1 MKIRTFVLVTR
12 VLLFCRIGQSV
23 QRLERGSRPASPEG
37 AIIHPGSQAM
47 AELTPDLKA
56 SK

>member
-23 QRLERGSRPASPEG
+23 QRFERGSRPASPEG